1 MSFIKN
7 NLACALCFS
16 GVFFTAC
23 AERIVVRTQEVYI
36 PTKCEQNIPKR
47 PTKKENIS
55 RNVIDILEYTEKL
68 EKIVEACVSDPSSN
82 SSKK

>member
-1 MSFIKN
+1 MSFIKSS
-7 NLACALCFS
+7 LACALCFS
-16 GVFFTAC
+16 VMFFTAC
-23 AERIVVRTQEVYI
+23 AERIVIKTQEVYI

-47 PTKKENIS
+47 PTKKANIS

-68 EKIVEACVSDPSSN
+68 EKIVEACVSDPSN